1 MEYNLLKS
9 KWSAEVVSAKSTQ
22 QTAQLTA
29 ADVAAIAMI
38 RNNAAWIHG

>member
-9 KWSAEVVSAKSTQ
+9 KWSAEVESAKSTQ

-29 ADVAAIAMI
+29 AIAII
-38 RNNAAWIHG
+38 RNNAVWIHSW